1 MSGQDP
7 TYGFTYNT
15 TMPNYLSPYAPE
27 VQQQANAMLDSNRAG
42 AWLLK
47 RYPQAHL
54 FSSERALYDYAQQ
67 IKNQHM
73 RSSSPISKVIYDDK
87 IHVINNALGL
97 HTFVSRVQGKKLKA
111 KNEIR
116 ISSLFRSVPEPFLR
130 MILAHELAHLREKE
144 HNKAFYKLC
153 TYMEPDY
160 HQLEFEVRLYLA
172 HLERYGALW

>member
-1 MSGQDP
+1 
-7 TYGFTYNT
+7 
-15 TMPNYLSPYAPE
+15 
-27 VQQQANAMLDSNRAG
+27 MLDANRAG
-42 AWLLK
+42 VWLLK
-47 RYPQAHL
+47 RYPEPHQL
-54 FSSERALYDYAQQ
+54 SSERALYDYAQMM
-67 IKNQHM
+67 KNQFM

-116 ISSLFRSVPEPFLR
+116 ISALFRAVPEPFLR

-153 TYMEPDY
+153 AYMEPDY

-172 HLERYGALW
+172 HLERYGAIW